1 MYRYVL
7 SLSLPQ
13 VMPQLSQIHSEVAQ
27 SVAEMCKAQK
37 TYNIDESQAYDARAK
52 ASEAEEK

>member
-1 MYRYVL
+1 
-7 SLSLPQ
+7 
-13 VMPQLSQIHSEVAQ
+13 MPQLSQIHSEVAQ